1 MDDDKE
7 FMAGEEYKAVSFSRN
22 KGFFE
27 TSQAVRL
34 FIGIFFSLIIFST
47 LHFREVRVDIP
58 EIGSLA
64 SYPIDA
70 KVSFEYFDDE
80 TTNTLKEESVRDIGH
95 IYQIDKEQVGN
106 RSAEFRTFLFSKDWR
121 KQLELSTF
129 EEVWQAGVLLSEAL
143 IKARFTDGRTYQKM
157 KEVTYPHR
165 YYQVFVPVSD
175 NLEEMNLP
183 DRVWEQ
189 IASLAFAEKIMQ
201 TATMDFV
208 VDYFKKKNW
217 NLKSDY
223 SGRSE
228 LKNEVKKKVPPFR
241 SKVKKGDR
249 ILADK
254 ERVTSRHI
262 AMLQE
267 MKRALADSR
276 NVWHLQTLLGTLI
289 ITFLFTGIS
298 SVYLRR
304 NHGNIFY
311 SNRKLALIVSVIAL
325 TIMIAKLLELLL
337 LNTSNEVLDRVRYPL
352 FIPFVAVLVCSL
364 LHSRVAFVV
373 SGFMAIL
380 LMMSLATK
388 RDGFVT
394 MNLIVSFVTILST
407 KSLRRRQEI
416 FTVCMKGWFASILVV
431 VAYNLH
437 AGTFLPKVLLFDG
450 LSSFIFMLLTA
461 VLVVG
466 ILAVFESVF
475 GIMTDITLM
484 EYMDPNHDLLRRLSI
499 EAPGTYQHS
508 LVVGS
513 LSEAAAV
520 AIGANGLFCRV
531 ATLYH
536 DIGKLV
542 TPQYFTENYQG
553 DVNIH
558 QLLTPK
564 ESAQVIIAHVSE
576 GVTMA
581 RKAGIPEQFIDIIK
595 EHHGTTLVY
604 YFYHKH
610 KESVGK
616 EAAEE
621 EIDNFRYSGPK
632 PKSKESAIIMIA
644 DSVEAASRSLEEHSE
659 DKVSELVHR
668 LVREKAEDGQFEE
681 CCLTFEELG
690 LVQKTIIKTL
700 VAAGHSRIKY
710 PKREE
715 EKNTV

>member
-1 MDDDKE
+1 MNEDKE
-7 FMAGEEYKAVSFSRN
+7 FMEDEAHKAVSISRN

-27 TSQAVRL
+27 TSAPVRW

-47 LHFREVRVDIP
+47 LHFREVRVP
-58 EIGSLA
+58 LPKLA
-64 SYPIDA
+64 SFATHP
-70 KVSFEYFDDE
+70 VSADVGFEYFDDE

-95 IYQIDKEQVGN
+95 IYQIDRDQVAS
-106 RSAEFRTFLFSKDWR
+106 RSAEFRTYLFSKDWR

-143 IKARFTDGRTYQKM
+143 VKGRFTDGRTFQKM
-157 KEVTYPHR
+157 KEVNYSHR
-165 YYQVFVPVSD
+165 HYQVFVPVSE
-175 NLEEMNLP
+175 NLEEMSFP
-183 DRVWEQ
+183 DRIWDQV
-189 IASLAFAEKIMQ
+189 AALAFSEKIMQ
-201 TATMDFV
+201 TATIDFV
-208 VDYFKKKNW
+208 VDYFKRKTW

-223 SGRSE
+223 SSRSE
-228 LKNEVKKKVPPFR
+228 LKNEVKKKVPPFKSR
-241 SKVKKGDR
+241 VNKGDS
-249 ILADK
+249 ILIDK
-254 ERVTSRHI
+254 ERVGSRHI

-267 MKRALADSR
+267 MKKAISDER
-276 NVWHLQTLLGTLI
+276 NVWHLQTLLGTLV
-289 ITFLFTGIS
+289 ITSLFTAIS
-298 SVYLRR
+298 AVFLRR
-304 NHGNIFY
+304 NHKHIFF

-325 TIMIAKLLELLL
+325 TILIAKVLELLL
-337 LNTSNEVLDRVRYPL
+337 LNTSNVVLDRVRYPL
-352 FIPFVAVLVCSL
+352 LVPFASVLVCSL

-373 SGFMAIL
+373 SGFMSVV
-380 LMMSLATK
+380 LMMSLAAK
-388 RDGFVT
+388 RDGFLT

-416 FTVCMKGWFASILVV
+416 FIVCMKGWVASVFVV

-437 AGTFLPKVLLFDG
+437 SSTFLPEILLFDC
-450 LSSFIFMLLTA
+450 LSSFIFMLFTA

-466 ILAVFESVF
+466 LLAVFESIF

-484 EYMDPNHDLLRRLSI
+484 EYMDPNHELLRRLSI
-499 EAPGTYQHS
+499 EVPGTYQHS

-513 LSEAAAV
+513 LSETASV

-536 DIGKLV
+536 DIGKLI
-542 TPQYFTENYQG
+542 TPQYFTENHQG

-576 GVTMA
+576 GVTIA
-581 RKAGIPEQFIDIIK
+581 RKASLPEQFIDIIK

-610 KESVGK
+610 KENVGK
-616 EAAEE
+616 EKAIEDKE
-621 EIDNFRYSGPK
+621 LFRYMGPK

-644 DSVEAASRSLEEHSE
+644 DTVEAASRSLEEFSE
-659 DKVSELVHR
+659 EAVMELVYR

-690 LVQKTIIKTL
+690 VVQKTMIKTL

-710 PKREE
+710 PKRED
-715 EKNTV
+715 EKKNL